1 MARHSKGT
9 SDTTRYYNQNAEKYV
24 EETLDLDLGV
34 LYAPFLTH
42 IPSKGKILDA
52 GCGSG
57 RDTLY
62 FREKGFTVVPF
73 DSSSEMVRIASEITG
88 DTVLLMSFQELE
100 YRDEFD
106 GIWAC
111 SSLLHVPKAEM
122 DDVMERISRA
132 LKTGGIL
139 YSSFKY
145 GDGEIISGSR
155 LFSNYTEDS
164 FSLLI
169 KNHPSLRVEQLW
181 MTEDVRTD
189 RKGEFWLNGL
199 VVKEG

>member
-1 MARHSKGT
+1 MGQYSKDT
-9 SDTTRYYNQNAEKYV
+9 SGYYDQNAQKYV
-24 EETLDLDLGV
+24 QDTLALDLSN
-34 LYAPFLTH
+34 LYEPFLEL
-42 IPSKGKILDA
+42 IPSKGRILDA

-62 FREKGFTVVPF
+62 FREKGFTVLPF
-73 DSSSEMVRIASEITG
+73 DSSTEIVRIASEIIG
-88 DTVLLMSFQELE
+88 DTVLMMSFQELE
-100 YRDEFD
+100 FKDEFD

-139 YSSFKY
+139 YTSFKY
-145 GDGEIISGSR
+145 GSGEIISGLR
-155 LFSNYTEDS
+155 MFNNYTEES

-169 KNHPSLRVEQLW
+169 KKHPSLRIEKIW
-181 MTEDVRTD
+181 KTEDVRPD
-189 RKGEFWLNGL
+189 RNGEFWLNAL
-199 VVKEG
+199 LEKD